1 MASSRWLKPVEDS
14 PQARK
19 KAEDTPNVSMNE
31 VRRLSR
37 EKSQKSA
44 SEDKNPHIT
53 PVVAP
58 VVTPVT
64 TTVDAAVATT
74 AQESAQ
80 GAAHT
85 QTLLPTG
92 PDSGAEAGANKT
104 AQPQYLDATH
114 TASEQRVYSV
124 MYRETISKGFRE
136 RHYGPKELCTKTG
149 IRSDRTVRMAVRGLV
164 RKLSIEV
171 VSHNAYFPQGPRYR
185 VFEPRDVA
193 RRRKAAG
200 IEIDPQT
207 KQIVTPV
214 DATVVATVR
223 TPPSTLVATGVGGT
237 SNNYS
242 STPVGTT
249 GVSPVEVTGLYK
261 EGNSIGSSESLS
273 DTSSSNFPATG
284 ADDEAFAG
292 LLRKLSGAAKEL
304 TGRESGRADAD
315 RWSELGDVIVTELKI
330 AAARTTVS
338 SVPAFLAEHL
348 RRRLFKKDKQQIERE
363 AGEGR
368 SEAEAAPGDNVTK
381 CPDCGG
387 SGYWYPEGYEKG
399 VAKCRHE
406 KLSDADR

>member
-1 MASSRWLKPVEDS
+1 MASSRWLKSVEDS
-14 PQARK
+14 PQAK

-37 EKSQKSA
+37 EKFQKSEP
-44 SEDKNPHIT
+44 EDKNPQT
-53 PVVAP
+53 APVAAP
-58 VVTPVT
+58 VVTPVDA
-64 TTVDAAVATT
+64 TVVTT
-74 AQESAQ
+74 AQEHTPV
-80 GAAHT
+80 AAHT
-85 QTLLPTG
+85 QTLLPAG
-92 PDSGAEAGANKT
+92 PDSGAEAGAKT

-164 RKLSIEV
+164 KKLSIEV

-207 KQIVTPV
+207 KQVTTPV
-214 DATVVATVR
+214 DATVGTTVR
-223 TPPSTLVATGVGGT
+223 TPSTTLVSTGADGT

-261 EGNSIGSSESLS
+261 ERNSIGGSETLS
-273 DTSSSNFPATG
+273 APSSSNLPTVG

-292 LLRKLSGAAKEL
+292 LFRKLSGAAKEL
-304 TGRESGRADAD
+304 TGRDPGRAEAD

-338 SVPAFLAEHL
+338 NVPAFLAEHL

-368 SEAEAAPGDNVTK
+368 AEVEAAPDANVTK

-406 KLSDADR
+406 KLSDAAR